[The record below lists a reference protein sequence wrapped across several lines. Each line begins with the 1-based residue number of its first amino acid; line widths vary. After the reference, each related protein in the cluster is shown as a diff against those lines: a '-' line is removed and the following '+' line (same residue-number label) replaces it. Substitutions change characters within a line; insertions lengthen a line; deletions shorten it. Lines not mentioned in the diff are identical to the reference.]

1 MLSLREVLLTVIERV
16 SALISTAPG
25 ERTWKGRT
33 LVFAPHPD
41 DEVLGCGGTI
51 ARKVRAGCD
60 VRIVIVTD
68 GRASHSRLIDTQEL
82 VDLRRQE
89 AMDAAA
95 ALGLRAG
102 CCTVLGFPDQEL
114 ARNHEQAVAIV
125 SSLIREFEPEEIYV
139 PHTADRIADH
149 VATNKIVMSALKG
162 FPAPVTVMEYPVWL
176 WHTWP
181 WIAGFE
187 PRRFGSILLDMWR
200 LAIGCRTR
208 VDISEV
214 QGVKFQALAAH
225 RTQMTRMH
233 ENPDWPI
240 LGDVG
245 GGQFLPRLT
254 REYEVFRSSR
264 VYHGSN

>member
-1 MLSLREVLLTVIERV
+1 MRSVREVLLLIIEKLSALV
-16 SALISTAPG
+16 SAAPG
-25 ERTWKGRT
+25 ERIWKGRA

-68 GRASHSRLIDTQEL
+68 GRASHSRLMDAQQL
-82 VDLRRQE
+82 VNLRRQE

-95 ALGLRAG
+95 ALGLPAG
-102 CCTVLGFPDQEL
+102 CCSVLGFPDQEL
-114 ARNHEQAVAIV
+114 ARHHEQAVAIV

-139 PHTADRIADH
+139 PHTADRIDDH
-149 VATNKIVMSALKG
+149 IATNRIVMAALEQ
-162 FPAPVTVMEYPVWL
+162 FAAPVTVMEYPVWL

-187 PRRFGSILLDMWR
+187 PRKFRSILLDMWR

-208 VDISEV
+208 VDIAEV
-214 QGVKFQALAAH
+214 RGVKLQALSAH

-233 ENPDWPI
+233 DNPDWLT

-254 REYEVFRSSR
+254 REYEVFRRSR